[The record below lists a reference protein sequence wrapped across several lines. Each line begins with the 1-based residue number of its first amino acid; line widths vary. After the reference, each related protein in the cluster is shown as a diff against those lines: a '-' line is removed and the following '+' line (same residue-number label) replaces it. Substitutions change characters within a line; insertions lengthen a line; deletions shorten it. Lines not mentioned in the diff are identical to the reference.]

1 MAHGGGDDHVRARGE
16 TLEAGRDVDR
26 RAEVVEAVV
35 ERDGDTGT
43 VVDPCLE
50 QQRPHTLW
58 RRGEPALRHKDRP
71 YRRRWVPEDGHHRV
85 ADRLHDRPTLGDNRV
100 AQHVEVVHHEAEG
113 GRVADLMI

>member
-1 MAHGGGDDHVRARGE
+1 MANGGGDDHVRARGE

-43 VVDPCLE
+43 IVHPRLE

-58 RRGEPALRHKDRP
+58 RRGELALRREDRP
-71 YRRRWVPEDGHHRV
+71 YRRRRVPEDGHHRV
-85 ADRLHDRPTLGDNRV
+85 ADGLHDGPTLGDDRV
-100 AQHVEVVHHEAEG
+100 A
-113 GRVADLMI
+113 